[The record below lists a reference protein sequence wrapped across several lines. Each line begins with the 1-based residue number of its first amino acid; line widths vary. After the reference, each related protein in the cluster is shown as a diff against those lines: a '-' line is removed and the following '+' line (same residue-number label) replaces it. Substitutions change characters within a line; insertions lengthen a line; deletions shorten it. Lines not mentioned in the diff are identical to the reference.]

1 MKALVLE
8 IKNGKAAVLREDGI
22 VVTVSQP
29 CEVGETIELSERTVV
44 KTGRGRGRFFRA
56 AIAAVLALCIAGG
69 GFGYM
74 SVSAS
79 SYVSIDAGEASVE
92 VAVNRFGRVIDVTAL
107 DDASSE
113 LADELRGELKHQR
126 FEDAAPRMMDR
137 IEERGF
143 MQGHPDEPV
152 LAGIVAGS
160 DRQREMIN
168 EGLHRYFPE
177 EGRPEGDVPPLIMME
192 MDRDER
198 REALD
203 NRQSPGRFMYDRRP
217 PGEGGPPPDGQSG
230 PGGPGRP

>member
-44 KTGRGRGRFFRA
+44 RTGRGRGRFFRA
-56 AIAAVLALCIAGG
+56 AVAAILALCIAGG

-74 SVSAS
+74 SASAS

-92 VAVNRFGRVIDVTAL
+92 VAVNHFGRVIDVTAL
-107 DDASSE
+107 DEASSE
-113 LADELRGELKHQR
+113 LASELRTELKNCR

-143 MQGHPDEPV
+143 MEGHPGEPI

-160 DRQREMIN
+160 ERQREMIN
-168 EGLHRYFPE
+168 AGLRGSFPGE
-177 EGRPEGDVPPLIMME
+177 DRPDLPPLIMME
-192 MDRDER
+192 MGRGER
-198 REALD
+198 EEALD
-203 NRQSPGRFMYDRRP
+203 NKQSPGRFMYDRRP
-217 PGEGGPPPDGQSG
+217 PN
-230 PGGPGRP
+230 